1 MIIEHFLAIL
11 LSITATFSSVS
22 LSSLVNPLPFS
33 GSVNSLTF
41 SDLYHRYHA
50 YS

>member
-22 LSSLVNPLPFS
+22 LSSLVNPYL
-33 GSVNSLTF
+33 SL
-41 SDLYHRYHA
+41 DQLIH
-50 YS
+50 